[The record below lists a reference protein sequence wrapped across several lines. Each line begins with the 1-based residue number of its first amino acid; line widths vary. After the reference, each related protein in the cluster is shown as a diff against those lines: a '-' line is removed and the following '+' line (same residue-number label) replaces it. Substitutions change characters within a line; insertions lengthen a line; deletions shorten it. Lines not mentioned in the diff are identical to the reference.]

1 MRDYN
6 QSSEIMERIIN
17 KYNQAENRK
26 RCYGTD
32 TVLTRKEIHT
42 IYAIGKN
49 SGINV
54 TQLAKLQGVT
64 KGAVSQMIY
73 KLVEKG
79 YVKKSVSMNSD
90 SEVMLELTTAGCV
103 AYEAHNQFHKETQE
117 DFFLLLKNMPEET
130 YQQMLEILIAFE
142 KSLDKRT

>member
-17 KYNQAENRK
+17 KYNQEENKK

-42 IYAIGKN
+42 IYSIGKN

-90 SEVMLELTTAGCV
+90 SEVRLELTAAGCV
-103 AYEAHNQFHKETQE
+103 AYDAHNQFHKETQE

-142 KSLDKRT
+142 KSLDKRR

>member
-17 KYNQAENRK
+17 KYNRMEDRK

-32 TVLTRKEIHT
+32 TELTRKEIHT
-42 IYAIGKN
+42 IYTIGNN

-73 KLVEKG
+73 KLVDKG
-79 YVKKSVSMNSD
+79 YVKKSVSKNSD
-90 SEVMLELTTAGCV
+90 TEVMLELTEAGRV
-103 AYEAHNQFHKETQE
+103 AYDAHNQYHKETQE

-130 YQQMLEILIAFE
+130 YQQMLEILIAYE
-142 KSLDKRT
+142 KHLDKRI